1 VTAPV
6 DIWVNLVPPG
16 ATAQL
21 SGDPSGKGAE
31 TLFGE
36 GVTAGSGENELI
48 AAMDEAGVGT
58 AVMTAGL
65 SAGTGAED
73 FIAIADRHPG
83 RLLVSG
89 MVIAAADS
97 DGNAERVRELAKQPR
112 FAMVRVAPLVEQIPL
127 NDRVYYPVYAACEE
141 AGLPVGIN
149 VGVPGPP
156 VRSRCQDPVLLEDV
170 LIDFPNLVVI
180 GAHMGHPYEALL
192 ITYMM
197 KWPNLHLSNSAYLAR
212 YMDSALV
219 SFMNSSRG
227 INRVLF
233 ASDHPILPLSKAIGA
248 ARELPL
254 SDQAMDAFL
263 GGNARTLLRSAD

>member
-1 VTAPV
+1 VNAL
-6 DIWVNLVPPG
+6 DLWVNLVPPG

-36 GVTAGSGENELI
+36 GVTAGSGEDELI
-48 AAMDEAGVGT
+48 AAMDAAEVGT

-73 FIAIADRHPG
+73 FLAIADAHPG

-89 MVIAAADS
+89 MVIQAADS
-97 DGNAERVRELAKQPR
+97 GGNAERVRELAKHPR
-112 FAMVRVAPLVEQIPL
+112 FAMVRVAPLVEQVPL

-141 AGLPVGIN
+141 TGIPVGIN

-180 GAHMGHPYEALL
+180 GSHMGHPYESLL

-197 KWPNLHLSNSAYLAR
+197 KWANLYLSNSAYLAK
-212 YMDSALV
+212 YFDPALV
-219 SFMNSSRG
+219 TFMSSSRG
-227 INRVLF
+227 KGRVLF
-233 ASDHPILPLSKAIGA
+233 GSDHPILPLQKAIDA
-248 ARELPL
+248 ARRLPL
-254 SDQAMDAFL
+254 DADAMDAFL
-263 GGNARTLLRSAD
+263 GGSARALLRDAG